1 MRLTIKGTAI
11 IDCGGTIA
19 SLGWEEYN
27 KRYSEQLVKSHI
39 KLSQLEDI
47 EEELSIDLLTLIR
60 ALKNGIYLKLDND
73 DLKEPLFIDQFR
85 ITRLHSGEILLTF
98 SDTQLK
104 PRHFKDY
111 GKTWALTE
119 EELKDEKN
127 C

>member
-1 MRLTIKGTAI
+1 MRLTIEGTAI

-39 KLSQLEDI
+39 KLSQLEDN
-47 EEELSIDLLTLIR
+47 EDELGIGLLTLIKAVKQQTVWVKYENKIR
-60 ALKNGIYLKLDND
+60 CCDECEYVLLED
-73 DLKEPLFIDQFR
+73 FIHFYWN
-85 ITRLHSGEILLTF
+85 TGEHKACSI
-98 SDTQLK
+98 
-104 PRHFKDY
+104 KDY